1 MDCYYIFKNIKKE
14 DIDKMLKC
22 FGATTRFFKKDS
34 IIMSYISN
42 AGVIGV
48 VLDGVVSVCRKGA
61 DGESFVIENLSSGD
75 VFGEVFSNFA
85 FDDLY
90 VKAWSDA
97 SIVFIEYSR
106 IIRPCKRSC
115 ECHSVVISN
124 LFEILASKLGAYS
137 ERIEVLSKRS
147 IRDKVLTY
155 FDILSRKSLSKSF
168 FIPFS
173 YTEFAEYLGVDR
185 AAMTREISNL
195 KEDGLVLSQGRKITL
210 KY

>member
-34 IIMSYISN
+34 IIMSYINN

-48 VLDGVVSVCRKGA
+48 VLDGVVSVSRKSA
-61 DGESFVIENLSSGD
+61 DGKIFVIENLSSGD
-75 VFGEVFSNFA
+75 VFGEVFSNFG

-90 VKAWSDA
+90 VKACSDT

-106 IIRPCKRSC
+106 IIRPCKRAC

-124 LFEILASKLGAYS
+124 LFEILSFKLGSYS

-155 FDILSRKSLSKSF
+155 FEILSRKNLSKTF
-168 FIPFS
+168 VIPFS